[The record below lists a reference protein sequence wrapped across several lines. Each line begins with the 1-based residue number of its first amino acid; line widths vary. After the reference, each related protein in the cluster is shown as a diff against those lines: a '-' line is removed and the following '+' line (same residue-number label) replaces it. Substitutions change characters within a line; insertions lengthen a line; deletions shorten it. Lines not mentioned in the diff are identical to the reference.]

1 MLLKIA
7 WRNIWRNPTRSF
19 VVMGAI
25 IVGVW
30 SVIFLASMASG
41 MADSYVN
48 NAIDNEVS
56 HIQMHHPDF
65 PKEKE
70 TKFYLENIR
79 ELITQCENVEGV
91 KAVSARSLSNTMIAS
106 GKSTRGIRVS
116 GIHPEEER
124 RVTGISEKMIDGE
137 YLNDNGKNPILVS
150 RVTAKKLNLKLRSK
164 VVLTMQ
170 TLHGDITAG
179 AFRVSGVF
187 ESGNNI
193 YDESVCFVRME
204 DLNNLLGEK
213 DIGHELAIKIDNLQR
228 LDTIHILLQQAF
240 PDLSVQSY
248 KEISPE
254 LELFQSQIRNAS
266 QIYMFIFMLALI
278 FGIINTMLM
287 TVLERIRELGMLMA
301 VGMNKIRV
309 FLMIMLETLLLA
321 IISAPVGLLLGYLMT
336 SRLSKTG
343 IDLALFSKE
352 GMQEFGMSTF
362 IYPSLETAIY
372 LDLAVAVALTA
383 LLASIYPAYKAIKLK
398 PVEAIR
404 KI

>member
-56 HIQMHHPDF
+56 HIQIHHPDF
-65 PKEKE
+65 PKDKE
-70 TKFYLENIR
+70 AKFYLKNIQ
-79 ELITQCENVEGV
+79 ELISQCENVEGV
-91 KAVSARSLSNTMIAS
+91 KAASGRSLSNAMIAS

-116 GIHPEEER
+116 GIIPEKEIL
-124 RVTGISEKMIDGE
+124 VTGISEKIVEGE
-137 YLNDNGKNPILVS
+137 YLSDKGKSPILVS
-150 RVTAKKLNLKLRSK
+150 KVTAKKLNLKLRSK
-164 VVLTMQ
+164 VVITMQ

-179 AFRVSGVF
+179 AFRVSGIF
-187 ESGNNI
+187 ESGDNI

-213 DIGHELAIKIDNLQR
+213 DIGHEIAIRLDNLQL
-228 LDTIHILLQQAF
+228 LDTTQILLQQAF

-301 VGMNKIRV
+301 VGMNKLRVYLMILVETV
-309 FLMIMLETLLLA
+309 FLGLVGAPIGLFVGWATIKYYTINGVDLSQYSEGLE
-321 IISAPVGLLLGYLMT
+321 SFGYSSIL
-336 SRLSKTG
+336 
-343 IDLALFSKE
+343 
-352 GMQEFGMSTF
+352 
-362 IYPSLETAIY
+362 YPY
-372 LDLAVAVALTA
+372 LDNNVYFIVTVGVIVTAVIGAL
-383 LLASIYPAYKAIKLK
+383 YPAWKAIKLK
-398 PVEAIR
+398 PVEALH
-404 KI
+404 KL